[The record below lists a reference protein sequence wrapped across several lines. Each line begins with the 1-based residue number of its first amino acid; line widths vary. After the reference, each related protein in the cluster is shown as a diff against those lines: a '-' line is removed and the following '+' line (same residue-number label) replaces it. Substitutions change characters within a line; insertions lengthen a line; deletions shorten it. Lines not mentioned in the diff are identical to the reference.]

1 MRTLSEV
8 FLWTLLLVFVE
19 MVAFKGHSVSV
30 HCHLV
35 LVQNGPTIILGIDP
49 GTTIMG
55 YGVVRAWSRNKVE
68 LLEMGALHLAK
79 VKDPA
84 LKLRRIHD

>member
-1 MRTLSEV
+1 MVLSGSQ
-8 FLWTLLLVFVE
+8 L
-19 MVAFKGHSVSV
+19 VSV
-30 HCHLV
+30 RCHLV
-35 LVQNGPTIILGIDP
+35 NVQGGPTIILGIDP

-55 YGVVRAWSRNKVE
+55 YGVVRAWSRNRVE

-84 LKLRRIHD
+84 LKLR